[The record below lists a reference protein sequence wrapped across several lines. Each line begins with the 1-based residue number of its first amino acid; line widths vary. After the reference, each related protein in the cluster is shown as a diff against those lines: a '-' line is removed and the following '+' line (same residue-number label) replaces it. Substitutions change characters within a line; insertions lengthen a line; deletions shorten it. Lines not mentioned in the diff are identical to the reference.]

1 MDKILVYILLGSA
14 LLFAGS
20 VVSKVVA
27 FYWRAGYED
36 RKRTREQRR
45 QEKAKW
51 KYAQVGANNLL
62 LERIIQ
68 TRFIIFKGSW
78 GKGKSILMNLVA
90 HYLYAKE
97 LDSIQQQLRYNKI
110 MRPDYTREYF
120 ALRESGW
127 LPIYS
132 NLDFIVGENSATQ
145 LRSQE
150 LEPYIKL
157 QQRAIQKAI
166 FCIDEFSSLF
176 PKELY
181 YENQA
186 NQNPELTEMKEFFKK
201 NRHYTNGWILGTE
214 QDGEDMYKGFRK
226 NGYALVTALG
236 TTVSLP
242 NKAKA
247 LRSFKNLFN
256 KLAPACFTTNVKQL
270 FAEELFVKEKI
281 KLFFKLF
288 LPSYLCLP
296 KCYYQRKQDIHNKI
310 KEKYLRFQTL
320 LEYDGVQYYLRY
332 TNNDIFAYDTR
343 AYKHEYDELFDS
355 NGKRK
360 MKNESTN

>member
-1 MDKILVYILLGSA
+1 MYILIGA
-14 LLFAGS
+14 ILFFAVS
-20 VVSKVVA
+20 VTSKIFA
-27 FYWRAGYED
+27 FYWKAGYD
-36 RKRTREQRR
+36 YRR
-45 QEKAKW
+45 QKREKRKEEKQKW
-51 KYAQVGANNLL
+51 KYAQVEANNLL

-90 HYLYAKE
+90 HYLYTKE
-97 LDSIQQQLRYNKI
+97 LDSIQNQLRYNLV

-120 ALRESGW
+120 DLLERGF

-132 NLDFIVGENSATQ
+132 NLDFIDEASYNAT

-150 LEPYIKL
+150 LEPFIKL
-157 QQRAIQKAI
+157 KQRAIQKAV

-176 PKELY
+176 PKEMY

-242 NKAKA
+242 RKAKII
-247 LRSFKNLFN
+247 RSFKNLFN
-256 KLAPACFTTNVKQL
+256 KLAPAYFTTNVKQL
-270 FAEELFVKEKI
+270 FREELFTRDKI

-288 LPSYLCLP
+288 LPAYFYLP
-296 KCYYQRKQDIHNKI
+296 KCYYQRKQDINYKI
-310 KEKYLRFQTL
+310 KERYSRFQTL
-320 LEYDGVQYYLRY
+320 LEYDGAQYYLRY
-332 TNNDIFAYDTR
+332 TNSDIFAYDTR
-343 AYKHEYDELFDS
+343 AYKHEYEELFDA
-355 NGKRK
+355 NGNRK
-360 MKNESTN
+360 EKQ

>member
-1 MDKILVYILLGSA
+1 MYILVGAS
-14 LLFAGS
+14 LFFAVS
-20 VVSKVVA
+20 VASKVIS
-27 FYWRAGYED
+27 FYWKASYDYRREKRER
-36 RKRTREQRR
+36 RK
-45 QEKAKW
+45 QEKLKW
-51 KYAQVGANNLL
+51 KYAQVSGNNLL

-97 LDSIQQQLRYNKI
+97 HDSINKQLRYNTI

-120 ALRESGW
+120 DLQERGL

-132 NLDFIVGENSATQ
+132 NLDFISGALENGG

-150 LEPYIKL
+150 LDAYIKL
-157 QQRAIQKAI
+157 KKRAIQKAV

-176 PKELY
+176 PKEMY

-236 TTVSLP
+236 TTVSISR
-242 NKAKA
+242 KGKFV
-247 LRSFKNLFN
+247 RWFKNLVN
-256 KLAPACFTTNVKQL
+256 KLAPAYFTTNVKQL
-270 FAEELFVKEKI
+270 FREELFTKDKVK
-281 KLFFKLF
+281 LVFKLF
-288 LPSYLCLP
+288 LPSYFLLP
-296 KCYYQRKQDIHNKI
+296 ICYYQRKQDINNKT
-310 KEKYLRFQTL
+310 KEKYARFQTL
-320 LEYDGVQYYLRY
+320 LEYEGQQYYLRY

-343 AYKHEYDELFDS
+343 AYKKEYADLFDK
-355 NGKRK
+355 NGNRK
-360 MKNESTN
+360 EKQ